1 MEENT
6 SNTAEAS
13 ETSSW
18 IERTFGFRVRTF
30 FLALVGV
37 VAFAFYLSNLL
48 FGDASLEVLLQ
59 LEQYEGHLQS
69 EITRLKKENALLQKE
84 YFELYELEPS
94 E

>member
-1 MEENT
+1 MQKDT
-6 SNTAEAS
+6 SDTVEIA

-18 IERTFGFRVRTF
+18 IERTFGFRTRTF
-30 FLALVGV
+30 MLTFVGV
-37 VAFAFYLSNLL
+37 VTFAFYLSNLL

-59 LEQYEGHLQS
+59 LERYEEHLQS
-69 EITRLKKENALLQKE
+69 EITRLKQENALLQKE